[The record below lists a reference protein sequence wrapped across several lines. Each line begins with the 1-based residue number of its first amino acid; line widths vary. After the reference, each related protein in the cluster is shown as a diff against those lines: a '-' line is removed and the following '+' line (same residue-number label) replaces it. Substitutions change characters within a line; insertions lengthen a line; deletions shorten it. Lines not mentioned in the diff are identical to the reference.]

1 MAWKAYHTAAVVTA
15 SIALLAL
22 GGVTARA
29 DGTIKVGV
37 VDSFSGPFADF
48 GEQIGNG
55 ISLYMRKHGDTVAG
69 KKIEIINRDSGGPN
83 PDKAKQ
89 LVQDL
94 IVRDKVDFIAGLD
107 FTPNALAAAPLLT
120 EARKPAVLMLSAT
133 QIVTEKSPYFVRFS
147 FSIDMQQQKFGEW
160 AAKAGMKDAYIVV
173 SDYVSGNAAGDSFTK
188 GFVGAGGTISG
199 RIGVPLS
206 GADLAPYVQRIAD
219 AKPGAIYVFLLS
231 TKDSVA
237 FTKLY
242 VQMGLK
248 KAGTKLLG
256 ATDLFEA
263 SNTNNP
269 SDDAIGAYSVQ
280 QYAHTHDSALNRQYV
295 KDYAA
300 AFGTKIHPD
309 FMSVAG
315 YDGMAG
321 IYRVAE
327 KLKGEIDGDKA
338 MAIFKGM
345 AFESPRGPI
354 KIEADSRDI
363 TEPIYIRQIE
373 RQGGELINKEIFE
386 FPGVVIPH
394 G

>member
-1 MAWKAYHTAAVVTA
+1 MRSHTHHAGACVALITA
-15 SIALLAL
+15 LVL
-22 GGVTARA
+22 GSSAARA

-37 VDSFSGPFADF
+37 VNSFSGPFADF

-55 ISLYMRKHGDTVAG
+55 ISLYMRQHGDMVAG
-69 KKIEIINRDSGGPN
+69 RKVEVINRDAGGPN

-107 FTPNALAAAPLLT
+107 FTPNALAVASLIT
-120 EARKPAVLMLSAT
+120 EAKKPAVLMLTAT

-147 FSIDMQQQKFGEW
+147 FSIDMQQQKLGEW
-160 AAKAGMKDAYIVV
+160 AAKNGMKDAYIVV
-173 SDYVSGNAAGDSFTK
+173 SDYVSGNAAGDSFAK
-188 GFVGAGGTISG
+188 GFTSAGGAIAG

-219 AKPGAIYVFLLS
+219 AKPGAIFVFLLS

-248 KAGTKLLG
+248 SAGTKLLG
-256 ATDLFEA
+256 GTDLFEA
-263 SNTNNP
+263 SNTDNP

-280 QYAHTHDSALNRQYV
+280 IYGHTHDSALNRQYV

-309 FMSVAG
+309 FMSVSG
-315 YDGMAG
+315 YDGMSG

-327 KLKGEIDGDKA
+327 QLNGDIGGDKA
-338 MAIFKGM
+338 IALFKGM
-345 AFESPRGPI
+345 AFESVRGPI
-354 KIEADSRDI
+354 KIEADTRDI

-373 RQGGELINKEIFE
+373 RQGGELVNKEIYT
-386 FPGVVIPH
+386 FPDVVIPH

>member
-1 MAWKAYHTAAVVTA
+1 MFRIPHTGLVSAGA
-15 SIALLAL
+15 IALMVL
-22 GGVTARA
+22 GTAPTRA
-29 DGTIKVGV
+29 DGTIKIGV
-37 VDSFSGPFADF
+37 VNTFSGPFADF

-55 ISLYMRKHGDTVAG
+55 MTTYVKTHGDTVAG
-69 KKIEIINRDSGGPN
+69 KKMEIINRDAGGTN

-94 IVRDKVDFIAGLD
+94 IIRDKVDFIAGLD
-107 FTPNALAAAPLLT
+107 FSPNALAVAPLLT
-120 EARKPAVLMLSAT
+120 EAKKPAVLMLTAT

-147 FSIDMQQQKFGEW
+147 FSIDMQQQKLGEW
-160 AAKAGMKDAYIVV
+160 AGRQGMKNVYVVV
-173 SDYVSGNAAGDSFTK
+173 SDFLSGNVAATAFTK
-188 GFVGAGGTISG
+188 GLTGAGGNVVGSVS
-199 RIGVPLS
+199 VPLA
-206 GADLAPYVQRIAD
+206 GVDLAPYAQRIAD
-219 AKPGAIYVFLLS
+219 AKPEAIYVFLAS
-231 TKDSVA
+231 TKQSVA

-256 ATDLFEA
+256 GTDLFEA
-263 SNTNNP
+263 SNANDP

-280 QYAHTHDSALNRQYV
+280 QYTHTHDSALNRQYV

-300 AFGTKIHPD
+300 IFGTKIHPD

-315 YDGMAG
+315 YDGMAAM
-321 IYRVAE
+321 YRVAE
-327 KLKGEIDGDKA
+327 KLGGEIDGDKA

-354 KIEADSRDI
+354 KIEPDTRDI
-363 TEPIYIRQIE
+363 TEPIYIRQIVRE
-373 RQGGELINKEIFE
+373 NGELVNKEIYT
-386 FPGVVIPH
+386 FPNVVVPH

>member
-1 MAWKAYHTAAVVTA
+1 MRFHRHHATAVAVVA
-15 SIALLAL
+15 ALAL
-22 GGVTARA
+22 GCAPARA

-48 GEQIGNG
+48 GEQISNG
-55 ISLYMRKHGDTVAG
+55 ISLYMRQHGDTVAG
-69 KKIEIINRDSGGPN
+69 KKIELINRDAGGPN

-94 IVRDKVDFIAGLD
+94 IVRDKVDFVAGLD
-107 FTPNALAAAPLLT
+107 FTPNALAAASLIT
-120 EARKPAVLMLSAT
+120 EARKPAVLMLTAT

-147 FSIDMQQQKFGEW
+147 FSIDMQQQKLGEW
-160 AAKAGMKDAYIVV
+160 AAKNGMKDAYVVV
-173 SDYVSGNAAGDSFTK
+173 SDFVSGNAAGDSFTK
-188 GFVGAGGTISG
+188 GFVGAGGVVAG

-219 AKPGAIYVFLLS
+219 AKPGAIFVFLLS

-237 FTKLY
+237 FTRLY

-248 KAGTKLLG
+248 QAGTKLLG
-256 ATDLFEA
+256 GTDLFEA
-263 SNTNNP
+263 SNIENP

-280 QYAHTHDSALNRQYV
+280 IYAHTHDSPLNRQYV
-295 KDYAA
+295 KEYAA

-309 FMSVAG
+309 FMSVQG
-315 YDGMAG
+315 YDGMDG

-327 KLKGEIDGDKA
+327 KLGGEIDGDKA

-345 AFESPRGPI
+345 EFESPRGAI
-354 KIEADSRDI
+354 KIESDTRDI
-363 TEPIYIRQIE
+363 TESIYIRQIE
-373 RQGGELINKEIFE
+373 RQNGELVNKEIYE
-386 FPGVVIPH
+386 FPKVVIPH

>member
-1 MAWKAYHTAAVVTA
+1 MRFQMHHAAAIV
-15 SIALLAL
+15 ALVALMAL
-22 GGVTARA
+22 GGAAARA
-29 DGTIKVGV
+29 DGTIKIGV

-55 ISLYMRKHGDTVAG
+55 ISLYMRQHGDTVAG
-69 KKIEIINRDSGGPN
+69 KKIEVINRDSGGPN

-107 FTPNALAAAPLLT
+107 FTPNALAVAPLLT
-120 EARKPAVLMLSAT
+120 EARKPAVLMLTAT

-147 FSIDMQQQKFGEW
+147 FSIDMQQQKLGEW
-160 AAKAGMKDAYIVV
+160 AAKNGMKDAYIVV

-188 GFVGAGGTISG
+188 GFVGAGGTVTG

-219 AKPGAIYVFLLS
+219 AKPGAIFVFLLS

-248 KAGTKLLG
+248 TAGTKLLG
-256 ATDLFEA
+256 GTDLFEA

-280 QYAHTHDSALNRQYV
+280 IYGHTHDSAPNRRYV

-300 AFGTKIHPD
+300 AFGEKIHPD

-315 YDGMAG
+315 YDGMEG
-321 IYRVAE
+321 IYRVVG
-327 KLKGEIDGDKA
+327 KLNGDIDGDKA
-338 MAIFKGM
+338 MAVFKGM
-345 AFESPRGPI
+345 EFESPRGPI

-373 RQGGELINKEIFE
+373 RQNGELVNKEIYE
-386 FPGVVIPH
+386 FPKVVIPH

>member
-1 MAWKAYHTAAVVTA
+1 MRIRHDCITAA
-15 SIALLAL
+15 ALAATI
-22 GGVTARA
+22 VFQAMPA
-29 DGTIKVGV
+29 HAEDTIKIGV

-55 ISLYMRKHGDTVAG
+55 IKLYMRQHGDKAGG
-69 KKIEIINRDSGGPN
+69 KKIEILNRDSGGPN

-107 FTPNALAAAPLLT
+107 FTPNALAAASVLT
-120 EARKPAVLMLSAT
+120 EARKPAVLMLTAT
-133 QIVTEKSPYFVRFS
+133 QIVTEKSPYFVRYS

-160 AAKAGMKDAYIVV
+160 AGKTGMKDAYIVV
-173 SDYVSGNAAGDSFTK
+173 SDYVSGNAAADSFTK

-199 RIGVPLS
+199 RLGVPLS

-219 AKPGAIYVFLLS
+219 AKPSAIYVFLLS
-231 TKDSVA
+231 TKDSVL

-269 SDDAIGAYSVQ
+269 SDDAVGAYSVQ

-315 YDGMAG
+315 YDGMEG
-321 IYRVAE
+321 IYRVAN
-327 KLKGEIDGDKA
+327 KLGGQIDGDKA

-354 KIEADSRDI
+354 KIEPETRDI
-363 TEPIYIRQIE
+363 TEPIYIREIVRE
-373 RQGGELINKEIFE
+373 NGELVNKEIYT
-386 FPGVVIPH
+386 FPAVVIPH